1 MIFDETIDGISL
13 EDVIEAYFDCRNNKR
28 NTVNQL
34 EFEKDYERNCIQLW
48 REINERRYEPCTI
61 VTVLASLRWQAA
73 EPSAHCEKI
82 AQRVH

>member
-48 REINERRYEPCTI
+48 REINERRY
-61 VTVLASLRWQAA
+61 
-73 EPSAHCEKI
+73 
-82 AQRVH
+82 